1 MGLCPPQNYQDVWNA
16 VMTSDANMNGRISK
30 MEMFMLFKRIQGI
43 NSGMYMNQNM
53 GLGVNVM
60 NMGMGMGMGMGYDNG
75 WGNYWMIFTPLYI
88 KA

>member
-1 MGLCPPQNYQDVWNA
+1 
-16 VMTSDANMNGRISK
+16 

-53 GLGVNVM
+53 GLGVNVL

-75 WGNYWMIFTPLYI
+75 WGNY
-88 KA
+88 